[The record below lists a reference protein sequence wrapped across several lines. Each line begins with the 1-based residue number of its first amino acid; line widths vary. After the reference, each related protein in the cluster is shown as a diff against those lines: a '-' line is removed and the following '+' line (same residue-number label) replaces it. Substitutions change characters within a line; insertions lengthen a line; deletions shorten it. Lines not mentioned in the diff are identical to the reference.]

1 MSSFLRVGRVN
12 DLSICVPSMSLPT
25 PPLAELQ
32 PGDDALLA
40 IEILADLQLQ
50 NLELDDEDTDSF
62 VFGSDDEE
70 DSPCFPALYAA
81 IAGPRGTV
89 GRHGDN
95 EPIVRALLH
104 AEPAAVNLH
113 TVQGWTPLMVSGSTG
128 QPGIMRLLLR
138 HGANPDDRD
147 TAGNSVADWTRHCVK
162 GFDDD
167 IVLEMELHDGH
178 RECLAILEA
187 VEQLWSPA
195 SHALYPHWARE
206 RCVELLRLGYLL
218 SLQPRGQPEGAEP
231 PIHTLG
237 RGFAD
242 VWVAAVLP
250 LAVERAPLAPP
261 WWHLS
266 SISESASTLPAGLQ
280 LAGAEGLLL

>member
-1 MSSFLRVGRVN
+1 VL
-12 DLSICVPSMSLPT
+12 
-25 PPLAELQ
+25 
-32 PGDDALLA
+32 
-40 IEILADLQLQ
+40 
-50 NLELDDEDTDSF
+50 
-62 VFGSDDEE
+62 GSDDED

-95 EPIVRALLH
+95 EPIVRALLD
-104 AEPAAVNLH
+104 AEPAAVNLR

-147 TAGNSVADWTRHCVK
+147 TAGNRVADWTRHCVK

-218 SLQPRGQPEGAEP
+218 SLQPRGQGNEGAEP
-231 PIHTLG
+231 PIYTLG

-280 LAGAEGLLL
+280 LDGAEGLLLLS